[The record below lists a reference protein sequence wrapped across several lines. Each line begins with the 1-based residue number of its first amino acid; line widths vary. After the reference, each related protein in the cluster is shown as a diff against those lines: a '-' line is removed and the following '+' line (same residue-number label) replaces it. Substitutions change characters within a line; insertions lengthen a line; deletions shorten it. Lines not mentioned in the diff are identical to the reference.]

1 MKLRCVKL
9 FGRAPGVGHYRGKG
23 ILVRCLLV
31 LLLLYFLINTASSR
45 NENNKMTF
53 YCVNRYVNA
62 IRQTHIKSFF
72 FSKRA
77 VPPHVILDR
86 NVAFINK
93 LTIIFCASLTELWLY
108 SFLLCCGD
116 IETNPGPSSGSNT
129 SSVSLSSTSSLTSL
143 PCDVCHLN
151 IQSLLPKIDHGIM
164 VK

>member
-1 MKLRCVKL
+1 MKLRYVKL

-23 ILVRCLLV
+23 NSCTLSVSTVVAI
-31 LLLLYFLINTASSR
+31 FPNKTASSR

-53 YCVNRYVNA
+53 YCVNSYVNA
-62 IRQTHIKSFF
+62 FRQTHIKSSF

-93 LTIIFCASLTELWLY
+93 LTIIFCASLTQLWLY

-143 PCDVCHLN
+143 PYDV
-151 IQSLLPKIDHGIM
+151 
-164 VK
+164 